1 VCVVERICDDH
12 NYSAILRTAEALGIQ
27 HLWIVAP
34 PSSVGN
40 DGDGDDGG
48 GDDDDDD
55 AAGVSKGHLRRHSS
69 PSDASASRSHFLYA
83 RKAAEWLSVRE
94 FSNSQECLSALRS
107 DGRTVWATDLSQEA
121 VPLTRTGIRTAGI
134 GGEADPDGG
143 LLPCRLAV
151 VFGSES
157 VGCSEEM
164 LSGADARVYLPLV
177 GMADSLNV
185 SVAAALCL
193 QRLLDLSPGCI
204 GHMDEDDRTELRK
217 KWYVKMASQR
227 LITRKD
233 KKNIALL
240 EGKVRAGAEVSRK
253 AASGYSPHPE
263 EIEKAE
269 RGEKAAVELGKLRA
283 TLHERAVGVVAEFV
297 EQPVKPFGDMRR
309 PDAHRISFCG
319 KGARKKNEGYWGD
332 IPTSKGEVK
341 AVQGRAA
348 EEFRARVTMVKED
361 SHRKGV

>member
-40 DGDGDDGG
+40 DGDGDDGDG
-48 GDDDDDD
+48 DDDD

-283 TLHERAVGVVAEFV
+283 ALHERAVGVVAEFV

-361 SHRKGV
+361 SDRKGV